1 MINCKKIG
9 LVLLTAFLFVSKV
22 SAQTLKDAEAEFEKM
37 SYLNAAEMF
46 EHALK
51 GKISDADK
59 QTAKLKLAY
68 AYRQIKDS
76 QNAERV
82 YKEIVD
88 NPSFSGDSK
97 AYLYYAQALATNG
110 KYKES
115 QDVYEKY
122 AKLATT
128 DKRSSSFQKLYKNV
142 ETLNKN
148 QACYKVEYLNLNTD
162 KADFSPTYYKNGF
175 VFNSG
180 RTESVGLKRVYSWDN
195 SNFLDLY
202 YLSDISK
209 LTASQPSGVGAQRQ
223 IKNVNSRRQ
232 PLLEMMSTRQLHQMI
247 LKQLALM
254 AVLVCTKDMLPIMK
268 LLLHKVRIFQ
278 NT

>member
-9 LVLLTAFLFVSKV
+9 LVILTAFLFVSKV

-51 GKISDADK
+51 GKVSEADK
-59 QTAKLKLAY
+59 QAAKLKLAY

-115 QDVYEKY
+115 QEVYEKY
-122 AKLATT
+122 AKLA
-128 DKRSSSFQKLYKNV
+128 
-142 ETLNKN
+142 
-148 QACYKVEYLNLNTD
+148 
-162 KADFSPTYYKNGF
+162 
-175 VFNSG
+175 
-180 RTESVGLKRVYSWDN
+180 
-195 SNFLDLY
+195 
-202 YLSDISK
+202 
-209 LTASQPSGVGAQRQ
+209 RQ
-223 IKNVNSRRQ
+223 ISEVQVFKNCIK
-232 PLLEMMSTRQLHQMI
+232 I
-247 LKQLALM
+247 LKHSIKTK
-254 AVLVCTKDMLPIMK
+254 LVTRLS
-268 LLLHKVRIFQ
+268 
-278 NT
+278 T